1 MPAVAARLAGAAL
14 PTVHPTV
21 VHMLADSAARA
32 GDRIALIDGGRRLAY
47 RDYLAC
53 VAGFAREL
61 IDMGAAGERV
71 ALILGNSMDMAIA
84 MFAVHA
90 AGAQAVPVNPIYT
103 ARELKHILEDAAPV
117 VVLHDPVVGPLLTDF
132 DLQNR
137 IEIGG
142 DNGRNL
148 DRWVGEA
155 IDLPPPPNPDDLA
168 SLQYTG
174 GTTGL
179 PKGVIATH
187 RQMATNISQREA
199 LLPTRTD
206 GEHIL
211 CVMPLFHVFA
221 VSMCLHLA
229 AYCRGTLAILP
240 RYHPETVLK
249 ALRGEGIT
257 VLPGGPTVFNGLMAH
272 PDFASSQFPNLRIC
286 YSGSAPL
293 PEETLRQWEAATG
306 CAILEGYG
314 QTEAGPVL
322 TYNPEHGARKA
333 GSVGVALPE
342 TEVQIVDV
350 ETGTRVLGAGEQG
363 EIRARGP
370 QVMTGYRNRPDATAA
385 ALRDGWLYTGDIGE
399 FDRDGYLSIRDRKK
413 DMAIVGGYNVYPRE
427 IDEVLHAHPDVL
439 EAAAVGVPDD
449 YRGEVIKAGVV
460 LKAGARADAE
470 SVLAHCRDNLAK
482 YKIPTAIEF
491 VADLPKT
498 PVGKI
503 DKKAVKELLSGGGA

>member
-103 ARELKHILEDAAPV
+103 ARELRHILEDAAPV
-117 VVLHDPVVGPLLTDF
+117 VVLHDSSVGPLLAGF

-137 IEIGG
+137 MEIGG
-142 DNGRNL
+142 DNGKHL
-148 DRWVGEA
+148 DRWAGKA
-155 IDLPPPPNPDDLA
+155 IDLPPLPNPDDPA

-187 RQMATNISQREA
+187 WQMATNISQREA

-206 GEHIL
+206 GERIL